1 LKDLDCDRHFS
12 FLFSFSSLSLSE
24 DLPPPSPILK
34 LRMDSL
40 TPEAAIDLV
49 YEVFSPQ
56 SEDGF
61 STAIT
66 QTQLD
71 AIDKYR
77 AHLPPPEVTHP

>member
-1 LKDLDCDRHFS
+1 
-12 FLFSFSSLSLSE
+12 
-24 DLPPPSPILK
+24 
-34 LRMDSL
+34 MDSL